1 MATERGHGE
10 QSAQRYLALLEH
22 ADLLAGIVDA
32 QGLVTDANLAARR
45 RFGLDERGPVTTAD
59 VFPAELFV
67 EYYER
72 VRPAIVAGNPWRGR
86 VQMVDADGQR
96 FAVDLVVSGGLGP
109 GGEVEWLCMLGME
122 LEPGVRADVGV
133 LDDAWRDARTGLAG
147 EALLAE
153 HLQKSLARIDRTAGA
168 IGVLVVDV
176 RGSSEEVV
184 LARAGDAIAQAVRP
198 GDVVARVRS
207 ERFVIVCD
215 PLAEQGRLGDLSS
228 RCRRAVRSSDARGR
242 IDVTTGHTIGRA
254 GDEPDEVFARA
265 IKAAE
270 TARRQG
276 PGASRGVVGA
286 VVPHDEARARLASEL
301 AIAISHG
308 QLGLQWSPIVRLDDR
323 SPVAWEAQP
332 TWRSSLIG
340 ATRGARLHEVARHVD
355 LLEPLVGQTVRRT
368 IRSITGWRD
377 RFRAVPPSV
386 HLELPTES
394 LVDGAIIGQLLDV
407 SHAGELEPDR
417 IKIKVTDD
425 QLARSPELE
434 RAVRWMVAEGLPVVI
449 GDLGAG
455 LSALSTIR
463 VVRPAMIEL
472 GAVVTS
478 GLLAE
483 DGGVELAAA
492 VAVGDALGVPVS
504 VAGVDTVEVAERAR
518 ELGAVAG
525 QGRWAGRP
533 VHGRTA
539 DRRVPSARVEV

>member
-1 MATERGHGE
+1 MGPHERDEVTG
-10 QSAQRYLALLEH
+10 RYLALLEH
-22 ADLLAGIVDA
+22 ADVLAGIVDA
-32 QGLVTDANLAARR
+32 EGRVIDANAAARR
-45 RFGLDERGPVTTAD
+45 RFALDEREVVTTAD

-72 VRPAIVAGNPWRGR
+72 VRPALTAGQPWRGR
-86 VQMVDADGQR
+86 VQMVDGDGER
-96 FAVDLVVSGGLGP
+96 FAVDLVVSGGVGA
-109 GGEVEWLCMLGME
+109 GGEIDWLCMIGLE
-122 LEPGVRADVGV
+122 LEPGLRADVGV

-153 HLQKSLARIDRTAGA
+153 HLQKSLARIDRSASA

-176 RGSSEEVV
+176 RGSTEEIV
-184 LARAGDAIAQAVRP
+184 LARAGDAISQAVRP
-198 GDVVARVRS
+198 GDVVARVGT

-215 PLAEQGRLGDLSS
+215 PLSEQGRLGDLSS
-228 RCRRAVRSSDARGR
+228 RCRKAVRASDARGR
-242 IDVTTGHTIGRA
+242 LDVTTGHTIGRA
-254 GDEPDEVFARA
+254 GDEPDEVLARA

-270 TARRQG
+270 TARRMG

-308 QLGLQWSPIVRLDDR
+308 QIGLQWSPIVRLDDR
-323 SPVAWEAQP
+323 TPVAWEAQP

-340 ATRGARLHEVARHVD
+340 ATRGQRLHEVARHVE
-355 LLEPLVGQTVRRT
+355 LLEPLVGHMLRRT
-368 IRSITGWRD
+368 MAAIAEWRH
-377 RFRAVPPSV
+377 RLRAVPPSV

-394 LVDGAIIGQLLDV
+394 LIDGAIIGQLLDV
-407 SHAGELEPDR
+407 AQTGDLEPERIR
-417 IKIKVTDD
+417 IKLTDD

-472 GAVVTS
+472 GAAVTA
-478 GLLAE
+478 GLTAE

-492 VAVGDALGVPVS
+492 VAVGRALDVPVS
-504 VAGVDTVEVAERAR
+504 VAGLDTPELADRAL
-518 ELGAVAG
+518 ELGATAG

-539 DRRVPSARVEV
+539 DRRVPTDRVPT